1 MRVCNFRGR
10 MRNKVSTDEE
20 FEAMME
26 NAKKACEAMK
36 KQQTIVKIEDIGF

>member
-1 MRVCNFRGR
+1 MRVCNFYRR
-10 MRNKVSTDEE
+10 MKNKISTDEE

>member
-1 MRVCNFRGR
+1 MRVCNFYRR
-10 MRNKVSTDEE
+10 MKNEISTDEE

>member
-1 MRVCNFRGR
+1 MRECNIYRR
-10 MRNKVSTDEE
+10 MKNEIRTDEE
-20 FEAMME
+20 FEAVKE